1 MLASRDCFHLLL
13 LEPFAARAPLLS
25 AAHLSKLTLSVM
37 AMAVTMM
44 RVRMEMAKPS
54 TSLLFT
60 VMCCSVVRGRT
71 TTLSA
76 HWSDRARPFLMLAS
90 SIPIIWRIWCVSYSW
105 SASVHAVQL
114 QTVEDEPADWFKG
127 ETFSEDPVKRAKLRI
142 EWIELM
148 IEDLETRFALIRSS
162 FGQMLELL
170 ESRRTSISALTSVWC
185 GCRSRSCFLINRE
198 SVVNLSRFPP
208 PLSFSEIQ
216 SSNYL

>member
-105 SASVHAVQL
+105 SASNCGG
-114 QTVEDEPADWFKG
+114 FKG
-127 ETFSEDPVKRAKLRI
+127 EKFSEDPVKRAKLRI

-148 IEDLETRFALIRSS
+148 IDDLETRFARIRSS

-198 SVVNLSRFPP
+198 SVVKLSR
-208 PLSFSEIQ
+208 LC
-216 SSNYL
+216 